1 MHDKLLAS
9 GNFFAKCYG
18 GPNKVVLDI
27 GGSLRDIFKN
37 SDMTYITVNDKTRIR
52 PLVDTVVDTEPDTE
66 PVETVVDTDPVETVV
81 ETDPVENV
89 VETEPVENVVETVDP
104 EPVEI
109 IVNPGNKFPFE
120 DSSFDLI
127 ISSAFENDPC
137 FWLTFREMTRLLK
150 PDGFIYLMSYSNFG
164 ENNKNYYYLGQSL
177 SYWSSYQISNEP
189 IFPVKLIERFYVL
202 PKYDSFVDFI
212 CVWKRVPEP
221 QTEVSTNI
229 KTNGPLE
236 QRLNSNGYITFI
248 N

>member
-27 GGSLRDIFKN
+27 GGSLKEIFN
-37 SDMTYITVNDKTRIR
+37 NLDMTYISVNDKTLEIESD
-52 PLVDTVVDTEPDTE
+52 VSVIN
-66 PVETVVDTDPVETVV
+66 PVSMNHVTINAGD
-81 ETDPVENV
+81 
-89 VETEPVENVVETVDP
+89 
-104 EPVEI
+104 
-109 IVNPGNKFPFE
+109 KFPFE
-120 DSSFDLI
+120 NGSIDLI

-137 FWLTFREMTRLLK
+137 FWITFREMTRILK

-189 IFPVKLIERFYVL
+189 VFPVKLIERFYIL

-212 CVWKRVPEP
+212 CVWQRVDEP
-221 QTEVSTNI
+221 QIEVSTHF
-229 KTNGPLE
+229 KTDGPLE
-236 QRLNSNGYITFI
+236 KKLNDNGYITFI